1 MLHTCR
7 TSGQQG
13 ECIDVVWSD
22 DREMSP
28 VECGDRSLVESFGG
42 SYYGCVDRPQWQIA
56 VLMDELGDA
65 EPVGRSD
72 RFDSQVA
79 ACEVAQEAN
88 LGVGAE
94 PSPDEIDDLGDHQR
108 RYNEW
113 LGVVEKECEAGF
125 MMAIVGVDIGVKR
138 ASIDY
143 ECDCETSL
151 ARISSMRSEMSE
163 RPLRPAPAAP
173 SLRRGAR

>member
-1 MLHTCR
+1 
-7 TSGQQG
+7 
-13 ECIDVVWSD
+13 
-22 DREMSP
+22 MST
-28 VECGDRSLVESFGG
+28 VECGDRCLVESFGC

-56 VLMDELGDA
+56 VLMDEFGDA

-72 RFDSQVA
+72 WLNSQVPA
-79 ACEVAQEAN
+79 REVAEEAD
-88 LGVGAE
+88 LGRGPKSSANQV
-94 PSPDEIDDLGDHQR
+94 DNLGDHQR
-108 RYNEW
+108 RNGEW
-113 LGVVEKECEAGF
+113 FGIVEKEREAGF
-125 MMAIVGVDIGVKR
+125 MMAVVGVDIGVKR
-138 ASIDY
+138 AGIDY